1 MRPFLAAI
9 CALCCAGAVLVRGA
23 AAQSLLDRPP
33 TLSGDWVGTS
43 GTMYFNFLH
52 RFTASAAPERKV
64 ANVPT
69 FTLAVG
75 LPARTLLGAHYATNS
90 NLAPRYPNEWE
101 FFARHLVF
109 SQEAG
114 LPLDVG
120 AQVGYNLAADG
131 VDGEVTL
138 ARRQGAL
145 RLIAAARVLSDP
157 LEAGKTR
164 FAGAAGATVRATRY
178 VAVAGDVA
186 TLAER
191 RAGEEV
197 AWSGGVHLA
206 LPYTPHTLS
215 LHASNTAATTLQGAS
230 RGGETV
236 RYGFEFTVPVTLR
249 RWLGGGG
256 AVPTAPPPP
265 AAPSHAGGGVAGG
278 APEGGPPVED
288 VVGAGEE
295 VVEAGMRGFAYLPP
309 RLEVVSG
316 TTVEWTNRDA
326 VPHTVTSPDGVF
338 DSGLIQPGARW
349 RHTFSRPG
357 TYSFHCTPHPFM
369 KGTVAVREP

>member
-1 MRPFLAAI
+1 MRAFLAMT
-9 CALCCAGAVLVRGA
+9 CALCCAGAVLAPGA

-33 TLSGDWVGTS
+33 TLSGDWVGAS

-75 LPARTLLGAHYATNS
+75 LPMRTLVGAHYATNS

-101 FFARHLVF
+101 FFARHLIF
-109 SQEAG
+109 AHGAG
-114 LPLDVG
+114 APLDVG

-138 ARRQGAL
+138 ARRQGPV
-145 RLIAAARVLSDP
+145 RVIGAARVLSDP
-157 LEAGKTR
+157 LKDGKTR
-164 FAGAAGATVRATRY
+164 FVGAAGATVRVTRY
-178 VAVAGDVA
+178 VALAGDVA
-186 TLAER
+186 TLTER

-215 LHASNTAATTLQGAS
+215 LHASNSAATTLQGAS
-230 RGGETV
+230 RGGETL

-249 RWLGGGG
+249 RWLGGGE
-256 AVPTAPPPP
+256 AAPVAPPPP
-265 AAPSHAGGGVAGG
+265 PSHAGEG
-278 APEGGPPVED
+278 AAGPPAAGPRVE
-288 VVGAGEE
+288 GADGAAGE
-295 VVEAGMRGFAYLPP
+295 VVEAGMRGFAYVPP

-316 TTVEWTNRDA
+316 TTVEWTNQDA
-326 VPHTVTSPDGVF
+326 VPHTVTAAEGGF
-338 DSGLIQPGARW
+338 DSGLIGPGARW

-357 TYSFHCTPHPFM
+357 VYSFHCTPHPFM
-369 KGTVAVREP
+369 KGTVVVREP